1 MLIHQTGCFSDD
13 IFLAFPRKG
22 LAEKTV
28 GAQPDHACGE
38 AFSLVKVLAKSWNA
52 VKLMPD

>member
-1 MLIHQTGCFSDD
+1 ML
-13 IFLAFPRKG
+13 G

-28 GAQPDHACGE
+28 GAQPDHKTCGE